1 MMVRLF
7 RATGFAC
14 GCFLFCTRAAFDAA
28 GGFDETLFA
37 SEEIW
42 MSRALKRQGRF
53 VVLRESVMSS
63 GRKLRMYSGREVLG
77 LFGGILLAGP
87 KALRRRDGLEV
98 WYGGR
103 REDPEL
109 AGD

>member
-1 MMVRLF
+1 VATAAVRQIFAFMRASTALPSTAARCTYLDTMPERYTKPVRL
-7 RATGFAC
+7 RLEMGRGILAE
-14 GCFLFCTRAAFDAA
+14 DYV
-28 GGFDETLFA
+28 
-37 SEEIW
+37 
-42 MSRALKRQGRF
+42 RALA
-53 VVLRESVMSS
+53 
-63 GRKLRMYSGREVLG
+63 GREVLR